1 MLTSVAPLRRFPMS
15 PQLRQ
20 ILVHAKQ
27 LNHAE
32 QLMLITHM
40 VNHALPLEP
49 EEIAPIAKQAMPIA
63 PEPPPALVAELLE
76 DPQYAEFRDEITLY
90 KQNLG
95 PQPQS
100 EPQLGLD

>member
-1 MLTSVAPLRRFPMS
+1 MT

-27 LNHAE
+27 LTHAE

-49 EEIAPIAKQAMPIA
+49 EVTLPPAPPIA
-63 PEPPPALVAELLE
+63 PEPPPELVAVLE

-95 PQPQS
+95 PRL

>member
-1 MLTSVAPLRRFPMS
+1 MLTSVAPPRRFPMS

-27 LNHAE
+27 LNQAE
-32 QLMLITHM
+32 QLMLISHM
-40 VNHALPLEP
+40 VNHSLPLEP
-49 EEIAPIAKQAMPIA
+49 ELTVTVESELPLA
-63 PEPPPALVAELLE
+63 PEPPPVLVAELLD

-95 PQPQS
+95 PRL

>member
-1 MLTSVAPLRRFPMS
+1 MLTSVAPPRRFPMS

-27 LNHAE
+27 LNHTE

-49 EEIAPIAKQAMPIA
+49 ELPTPFVPEPPIAAT
-63 PEPPPALVAELLE
+63 PPALVAELLE

-95 PQPQS
+95 PQPSSQFGS
-100 EPQLGLD
+100 QLGLD

>member
-1 MLTSVAPLRRFPMS
+1 MS

-20 ILVHAKQ
+20 ILVHAQQ
-27 LNHAE
+27 LNHTE

-40 VNHALPLEP
+40 VNHTLPLEP
-49 EEIAPIAKQAMPIA
+49 EIPTPIVPEPPIAST
-63 PEPPPALVAELLE
+63 PPPALVAELLE

-90 KQNLG
+90 KQNL
-95 PQPQS
+95 

>member
-1 MLTSVAPLRRFPMS
+1 MS

-27 LNHAE
+27 LNHTE

-40 VNHALPLEP
+40 VNHALPLDAEP
-49 EEIAPIAKQAMPIA
+49 PLPFAPELPLTAADRSTTNA
-63 PEPPPALVAELLE
+63 PEPSPEMLAQMRE

-95 PQPQS
+95 PQLA
-100 EPQLGLD
+100 PQLGLD

>member
-1 MLTSVAPLRRFPMS
+1 MS

-32 QLMLITHM
+32 QLLLITHM

-49 EEIAPIAKQAMPIA
+49 EVTMPVASELIA

-76 DPQYAEFRDEITLY
+76 DPQYAEFRDEIALY
-90 KQNLG
+90 KQNLA
-95 PQPQS
+95 PHHT
-100 EPQLGLD
+100 PQLGLD

>member
-1 MLTSVAPLRRFPMS
+1 MS

-49 EEIAPIAKQAMPIA
+49 EVTLPLESPIA
-63 PEPPPALVAELLE
+63 PEPPPELVAELLE

-95 PQPQS
+95 PQQRL

>member
-1 MLTSVAPLRRFPMS
+1 MS

-32 QLMLITHM
+32 QLLLITHM
-40 VNHALPLEP
+40 VNHALPLDAEPLLPFEP
-49 EEIAPIAKQAMPIA
+49 ELPLTAVQSSPSA
-63 PEPPPALVAELLE
+63 PEPPPEMIAEMLE

-90 KQNLG
+90 KQNLE
-95 PQPQS
+95 PQLG
-100 EPQLGLD
+100 PQLGLD

>member
-1 MLTSVAPLRRFPMS
+1 MT

-49 EEIAPIAKQAMPIA
+49 EVPTQFESELALAIVA
-63 PEPPPALVAELLE
+63 PEPPPELVAELLE
-76 DPQYAEFRDEITLY
+76 DPQYAEFRNEIALY
-90 KQNLG
+90 KQNLA
-95 PQPQS
+95 PHL

>member
-1 MLTSVAPLRRFPMS
+1 MS

-49 EEIAPIAKQAMPIA
+49 DIAPIAAPELPIA
-63 PEPPPALVAELLE
+63 PEPPPELVAELLE

-95 PQPQS
+95 PQQRL
-100 EPQLGLD
+100 EPQLSLD